1 VPAGPSAAWSEGTP
15 AQRAGLADIEGK
27 GAAPLKVVESSWV
40 NSDPTD
46 LAALRGKVVLLD
58 FWGTW
63 CGPCLQT
70 VPKINALHEKYGK
83 DGLVVIGVC
92 HSRNSATMPEV
103 AQKHGIAYPIVADT
117 AGATFKA
124 YRVNGTPDYFL
135 IDRAGTIR
143 FADIA
148 NAHIEDAIRFLLAEP
163 APAAAPN

>member
-1 VPAGPSAAWSEGTP
+1 
-15 AQRAGLADIEGK
+15 
-27 GAAPLKVVESSWV
+27 
-40 NSDPTD
+40 
-46 LAALRGKVVLLD
+46 
-58 FWGTW
+58 
-63 CGPCLQT
+63 
-70 VPKINALHEKYGK
+70 
-83 DGLVVIGVC
+83 
-92 HSRNSATMPEV
+92 MPEV

-143 FADIA
+143 FADIT